1 MFDTPIQTTL
11 GLSPTTLDVTITM
24 RNAAAVV
31 GEVVKFDLGAS
42 DDLVTTNDVGSSAG
56 VFANCIEASHPA
68 TAGTVH
74 GVCLEA
80 IAENATGK
88 VRVRGI
94 VDALGGDTTARG
106 GVLTVD
112 GNGNLEIANTASD
125 LVIAVALEALE
136 DGVLKSVLFDGTGM
150 GTV

>member
-1 MFDTPIQTTL
+1 MFSSSIQAPL
-11 GLSPTTLDVTITM
+11 GLSPTTLDVRVTM
-24 RNAAAVV
+24 RNAAAAV

-42 DDLVTTNDVGSSAG
+42 DGKVSSNAVGASDG
-56 VFANCIEASHPA
+56 VFANTIEATHPA
-68 TAGTVH
+68 TAGTIH
-74 GVCLEA
+74 AVCLEA
-80 IAENATGK
+80 IAEDATGM

-112 GNGNLEIANTASD
+112 ANGNLEIANTASD
-125 LVIAVALEALE
+125 LVIGVALEALT
-136 DGVLKSVLFDGTGM
+136 DGGLHSVLFDGTGM